1 MRTTLVEL
9 CCGEE
14 VAADFKKGDKDF
26 EQVRPEINLYATSLH
41 MIASCLKKLGQI
53 QQAGKL
59 YRGPGGLLPKEFFT
73 PDIRSG
79 ACGGAE
85 CAFLSATTEKEVA
98 VGYASNSKSKV
109 LLEINQ
115 AYVDRGADLS
125 WLSQYPF
132 EAEVTFPP
140 LTLFEKVVEEGEG
153 EGGGSK
159 AGVRLEN
166 MVDEKGILQLVQVVE
181 LSARLAEVPNF
192 ELQTLKAP
200 APATSITTPWLPA
213 KPRMMI
219 PTDLPPSPATS
230 TLRLPDESSV
240 MIPAESLARV
250 RSKLAEF
257 ASVEY
262 IGLVLPELEQEVLL
276 AKPHADPEDVKAV
289 DADLRVAARVQAMA
303 LLVDAMQQSLLAMEA
318 DEFKQLVDKAVAAGV
333 KEVELGGARIRLDQ
347 LHQIESGYK
356 KGEACP
362 FIFLL
367 AAKLRVSSD
376 VKSLPTLQALR
387 RERPDWLCE
396 HVLTL
401 QGAVSASFLE
411 STLAVSHRWETK
423 NNPEHPD
430 TEGVQFDAIRSHLIA
445 HEKIEYVWFE
455 CVCRIQP
462 LSPAAPLVWRI

>member
-1 MRTTLVEL
+1 MRTTLVKL

-14 VAADFKKGDKDF
+14 AAANFKQGDML
-26 EQVRPEINLYATSLH
+26 PEINVYTTSLH
-41 MIASCLKKLGQI
+41 MIASCLNKLGQI
-53 QQAGKL
+53 QKAGKL

-73 PDIRSG
+73 PDPRNPRSD

-98 VGYASNSKSKV
+98 MEYASNSKSKV
-109 LLEINQ
+109 LLEIHQ
-115 AYVDRGADLS
+115 AYVGRGADLS

-132 EAEVTFPP
+132 EAEVIFPP
-140 LTLFEKVVEEGEG
+140 LTLFEKVVEEG
-153 EGGGSK
+153 

-166 MVDEKGILQLVQVVE
+166 VVDKDGIRQLVQVVE

-192 ELQTLKAP
+192 ELQRLNHDEAP
-200 APATSITTPWLPA
+200 VPIIIPRPSDPQRLPPPSITPLV
-213 KPRMMI
+213 PRDGVVI
-219 PTDLPPSPATS
+219 STAEAADAT
-230 TLRLPDESSV
+230 
-240 MIPAESLARV
+240 LARV
-250 RSKLAEF
+250 RSKLAES

-289 DADLRVAARVQAMA
+289 EADLRVAARVQAMA

-318 DEFKQLVDKAVAAGV
+318 DEFKQLVDKAVAAD
-333 KEVELGGARIRLDQ
+333 VEEEELEGARIRLDQ

-387 RERPDWLCE
+387 KERPDWLCE

-411 STLAVSHRWETK
+411 NTLAVSHRWETSD
-423 NNPEHPD
+423 NPD
-430 TEGVQFDAIRSHLIA
+430 TEGVQFDAIRWHLIA
-445 HEKIEYVWFE
+445 HDKIKYVWFE
-455 CVCRIQP
+455 CVCGIQP
-462 LSPAAPLVWRI
+462 LVASYGGFDLVNNLCQ